1 MRWDF
6 GQVYQK
12 IRKSKG
18 ISQSQAAGNFC
29 SRGHLSNIEK
39 NKDIP
44 SYELMEHLLR
54 QIDMTFGEFEHI
66 CNYYKPSKRKN
77 ILLKISKHSSA
88 INIDDLKEIAQLC
101 EEYLK
106 EVEDLPI
113 QNVLNLVRVF
123 IEIRTNGPSEKANE
137 LADII
142 WQDLQKRDAWYAND
156 LRMLGAILYFFNFE
170 TIQETTD
177 KILDSLARYRDYMD
191 LQKVHFSILSNLAT
205 IYLRNNHKNKCLE
218 LSQQALELA
227 LEQKRYDQLGFSQI
241 RIGICTKD
249 KVLIDKGRQLLE
261 LTNETTLLHQL
272 QKEIQ
277 DYSSKV

>member
-39 NKDIP
+39 NKDVP

-54 QIDMTFGEFEHI
+54 QIDMTFGEFDYI

-77 ILLKISKHSSA
+77 ILVRISKYSSA
-88 INIDDLKEIAQLC
+88 VDTDELKEIAQLC
-101 EEYLK
+101 EEYLQ
-106 EVEDLPI
+106 EMEDLPI

-123 IEIRTNGPSEKANE
+123 IEIRTNGPSEKAYQ

-142 WQDLQKRDAWYAND
+142 WQDLKRRDTWYESD
-156 LRMLGAILYFFNFE
+156 LRMLGAILYSFDFE
-170 TIQETTD
+170 TIQETTG
-177 KILDSLARYRDYMD
+177 KILDSLARYRDYID
-191 LQKVHFSILSNLAT
+191 LQKVHFSILSN
-205 IYLRNNHKNKCLE
+205 
-218 LSQQALELA
+218 
-227 LEQKRYDQLGFSQI
+227 
-241 RIGICTKD
+241 
-249 KVLIDKGRQLLE
+249 
-261 LTNETTLLHQL
+261 
-272 QKEIQ
+272 
-277 DYSSKV
+277 